1 MGLLLFLLGL
11 QAIRRRAASLLRRT
25 RLVVTFLVGA
35 ALQLLL
41 RTLLPLHG
49 MERGFLAPELTPQ
62 VPTLYRDLVHA
73 GLYRETALASLL
85 LAGKLSLGTCS
96 LCTDTLALR
105 LRCIWHR
112 GVCLRPDKLRS
123 QADCKRPQQ
132 P

>member
-41 RTLLPLHG
+41 STLLPLHG
-49 MERGFLAPELTPQ
+49 MERGFLAPELTRQGPA
-62 VPTLYRDLVHA
+62 LYRDLVHA
-73 GLYRETALASLL
+73 GLYRKAALASLF
-85 LAGKLSLGTCS
+85 LAGKLDLGTRS
-96 LCTDTLALR
+96 LCTDALALH

-112 GVCLRPDKLRS
+112 GVCLRPDKLRP
-123 QADCKRPQQ
+123 QADRKRPE
-132 P
+132 